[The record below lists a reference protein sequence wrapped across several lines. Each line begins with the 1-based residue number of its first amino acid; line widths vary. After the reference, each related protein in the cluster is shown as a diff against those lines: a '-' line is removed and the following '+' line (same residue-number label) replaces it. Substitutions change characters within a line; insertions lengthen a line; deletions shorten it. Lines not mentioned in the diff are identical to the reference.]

1 MRNYLDM
8 LQKIADEGYDTIN
21 DRTGVG
27 TRAIFGH
34 QLKYDLKKGF
44 PLVTTNRTWMK
55 GVVHELLWMI
65 SGNTNVKY
73 LQDNKV
79 KIWDAWADENG
90 DLGPVY
96 GSQWRSWKSHKRQE
110 KLSGSIPQ
118 EIDQLRN
125 VIERIKENPNCR
137 RLIVTA
143 WNPAE
148 VPDMNLPP
156 CHFVYQFNVRNNEL
170 LDCHMNIRS
179 WDTFLGGP
187 FNIAQYA
194 LLTHMVA
201 QVTGLRANE
210 LTISSGNTH
219 IYMNH
224 FEQVGKQLLRTP
236 HPLPTLKLNRDI
248 MDIDNFKYED
258 IEVVDYT
265 HDEHIAGEVAV

>member
-1 MRNYLDM
+1 MQNYLDM
-8 LQKIADEGYDTIN
+8 LQKIMDEGYDTKN

-34 QLKYDLKKGF
+34 QLKFDLKENF
-44 PLVTTNRTWMK
+44 PMVTTKKVWFK

-65 SGNTNVKY
+65 SGSTNVKY
-73 LQDNKV
+73 LQDNQV
-79 KIWDAWADENG
+79 KIWNEWADEDG

-96 GSQWRSWKSHKRQE
+96 GSQWRAWKSHEQAT
-110 KLSGSIPQ
+110 KLSGKVPK
-118 EIDQLRN
+118 EIDQLQE
-125 VIERIKENPNCR
+125 VIDRIKENPNCR

-148 VPDMNLPP
+148 VPVMNLPP
-156 CHFVYQFNVRNNEL
+156 CHFVYQFNVRNGEL

-219 IYMNH
+219 IYSNH
-224 FEQVGKQLLRTP
+224 FEQVREQLTRK
-236 HPLPTLKLNRDI
+236 PLPLPKLVLNPAI
-248 MDIDNFKYED
+248 TDIDDFSYEC
-258 IEVVDYT
+258 VKLVDY
-265 HDEHIAGEVAV
+265 EHLPAIKGEVAV

>member
-1 MRNYLDM
+1 M
-8 LQKIADEGYDTIN
+8 DEGYDTPN

-34 QLKYDLKKGF
+34 QLKYDLKEGF
-44 PLVTTNRTWMK
+44 PIVTTKRVWMK

-65 SGNTNVKY
+65 SGSTNVKY

-79 KIWDAWADENG
+79 TIWDDWADKDGN
-90 DLGPVY
+90 LGPVY
-96 GSQWRSWKSHKRQE
+96 GSQWRSWKSHEQIFVGDNDHEPE
-110 KLSGSIPQ
+110 KSGTQPKQ
-118 EIDQLRN
+118 IDQLRE
-125 VIERIKENPNCR
+125 VIERIKEKPTCR

-148 VPDMNLPP
+148 VPVMNLPP

-201 QVTGLRANE
+201 QVTNLRANE

-219 IYMNH
+219 IYSNH
-224 FEQVGKQLLRTP
+224 FEQVTEQLTRKP
-236 HPLPTLKLNRDI
+236 MALPTLQLNPDI
-248 MDIDNFKYED
+248 KDIDDFKYED
-258 IEVVDYT
+258 IKLVGY
-265 HDEHIAGEVAV
+265 EHLSAIKGAVAV